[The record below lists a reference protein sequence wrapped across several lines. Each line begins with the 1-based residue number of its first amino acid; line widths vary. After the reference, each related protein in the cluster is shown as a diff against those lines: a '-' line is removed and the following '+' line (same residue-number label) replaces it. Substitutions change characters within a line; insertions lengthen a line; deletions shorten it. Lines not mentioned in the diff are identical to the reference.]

1 MSEYGKGSPSSQ
13 NHVCGELEQ
22 NDLGMGGYV
31 QARVLTAVRLV
42 PNHAMPVATK
52 ISARDQRIYMVCIPR

>member
-1 MSEYGKGSPSSQ
+1 MSEYAKGSPSSQ
-13 NHVCGELEQ
+13 NHVCRELEQ

-42 PNHAMPVATK
+42 PNHAMTVATR
-52 ISARDQRIYMVCIPR
+52 ISARD